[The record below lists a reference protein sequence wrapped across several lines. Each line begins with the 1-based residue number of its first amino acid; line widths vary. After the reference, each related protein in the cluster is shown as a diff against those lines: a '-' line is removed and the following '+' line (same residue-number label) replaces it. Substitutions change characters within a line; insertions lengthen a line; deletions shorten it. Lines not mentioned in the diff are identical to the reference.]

1 MNGLVGRNG
10 LCQIE
15 GSGRLN
21 NPNHLN
27 DAPIA
32 DPQLARRLL
41 RFSHKAMATN
51 FELCVLNEEAMEAR
65 LAGNAAFE
73 EIDRLEQE
81 LSYFI
86 PYSDVSRINA
96 LAAGQSVRVSAETFE
111 CLSIAKEIHEQ
122 TSGAFDPTVGAVLTG
137 RRPWD
142 EDEDIPIG
150 GTPPPVSDQAVAV
163 GMEQVSLNSDLLAV
177 GVTADGVEIDLGGIG
192 KGYALDRA
200 VRVLVDWGIT
210 TALLHCG
217 QSTMVPIGH
226 AEPYGGW
233 PMRFLNP
240 VNEKE
245 EMGHFCLRDAV
256 VSCSVADASGHIL
269 DPQSGEPVARWLGAW
284 AIAPTAAVADALSTA
299 FSVMGAKEVDQFC
312 RDHPEISAMLVEPE
326 KDRPVLR
333 AFGDWTRFDFKAA
346 H

>member
-1 MNGLVGRNG
+1 
-10 LCQIE
+10 
-15 GSGRLN
+15 
-21 NPNHLN
+21 
-27 DAPIA
+27 
-32 DPQLARRLL
+32 
-41 RFSHKAMATN
+41 MATN
-51 FELCVLNEEAMEAR
+51 FELCVLDEDAMDAK
-65 LAGNAAFE
+65 LAGDAAFE
-73 EIDRLEQE
+73 EVDRLEQE

-122 TSGAFDPTVGAVLTG
+122 TAGAFDPTVGPVLRG

-142 EDEDIPIG
+142 EDEDIPVG
-150 GTPPPVSDQAVAV
+150 GAVVPESGQAVAV

-177 GVTADGVEIDLGGIG
+177 GLTADGVEIDLGGIG

-200 VRVLVDWGIT
+200 VLVLIDWGVT

-217 QSTMVPIGH
+217 QSTMVPIGL

-233 PMRFLNP
+233 PMRLLNP
-240 VNEKE
+240 VNEKDE
-245 EMGHFCLRDAV
+245 LGCFCLRDAV
-256 VSCSVADASGHIL
+256 VSCSVADESGHIL
-269 DPQSGEPVARWLGAW
+269 DPQSGEPVSKWLGVW

-299 FSVMGAKEVDQFC
+299 FSVMGAKEIDDFC
-312 RDHPEISAMLVEPE
+312 RDHPEISAMLVDRE
-326 KDRPVLR
+326 KDQPILR
-333 AFGDWTRFDFKAA
+333 AFGDWDRFDFKAA